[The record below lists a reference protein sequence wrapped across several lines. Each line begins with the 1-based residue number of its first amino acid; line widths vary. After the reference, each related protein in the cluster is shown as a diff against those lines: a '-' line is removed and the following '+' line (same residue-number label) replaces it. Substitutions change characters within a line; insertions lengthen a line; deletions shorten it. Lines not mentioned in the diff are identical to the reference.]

1 MSVKLQAIIQTTM
14 AYRCKVRLGDNT
26 GSRVEAELHLT
37 DLSVYVFHEPEKLI
51 RKDSRISG
59 SPTAAKVTHW
69 MMKSTILCFSIDSV
83 WALVM
88 RNEIS

>member
-1 MSVKLQAIIQTTM
+1 MSVKPQTMIQTAK

-51 RKDSRISG
+51 RKIPEFPATQLQRDVLDDEIY
-59 SPTAAKVTHW
+59 
-69 MMKSTILCFSIDSV
+69 D
-83 WALVM
+83 LVLQH
-88 RNEIS
+88 RLGVGIGDKE